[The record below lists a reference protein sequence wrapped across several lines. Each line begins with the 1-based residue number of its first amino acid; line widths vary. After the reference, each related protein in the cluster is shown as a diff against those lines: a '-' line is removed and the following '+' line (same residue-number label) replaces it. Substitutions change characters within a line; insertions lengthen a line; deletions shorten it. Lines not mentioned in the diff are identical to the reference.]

1 VVWAS
6 RARGPRLAQV
16 CTSPIPND
24 KARPPLYLRHVI
36 PPARCLAVSLRPLP
50 ALLVAALLPLAA
62 CGNGYSPDIYA
73 TRAVQQANKVEQG
86 VIVGVRQINISA
98 GGETG
103 AAAGAAAGG
112 VLGAQ
117 APSGIFSALGGV
129 GGAVIGGIAG
139 SAAEHR
145 FVDTVAHEYVVRVTG
160 KNDLISV
167 TQRDERPLAVGQKVL
182 VIAGNQARIVPDYT
196 VPTEAVAPSATPPA
210 MPVRQ
215 PVQQPVPEPTRTEP
229 VMPTMPAPVAAPPGF
244 PGLPAPVLVP
254 QPAPPLP
261 SAPES

>member
-1 VVWAS
+1 MNGDKWPAEAYWL
-6 RARGPRLAQV
+6 RAM
-16 CTSPIPND
+16 
-24 KARPPLYLRHVI
+24 PPFRC
-36 PPARCLAVSLRPLP
+36 PAVPLRPTPTLLL
-50 ALLVAALLPLAA
+50 ALLLPLAA
-62 CGNGYSPDIYA
+62 CGNGYSPDVYA

-129 GGAVIGGIAG
+129 GGAMIGGLAG

-160 KNDLISV
+160 KPDLISV
-167 TQRDERPLAVGQKVL
+167 TQRDERPLAVGQRVL
-182 VIAGNQARIVPDYT
+182 VIAGNQARIVADYT
-196 VPTEAVAPSATPPA
+196 VPVEPPTPAPAPAVAPAAVAPP
-210 MPVRQ
+210 PPR
-215 PVQQPVPEPTRTEP
+215 PEPAP
-229 VMPTMPAPVAAPPGF
+229 APAPAPVAEPARSESPLPAGLPAIAAPPGLSSPGPAP
-244 PGLPAPVLVP
+244 PGLSLVAPPVLVP
-254 QPAPPLP
+254 PPAPP
-261 SAPES
+261 PES

>member
-1 VVWAS
+1 MPLRLPPVLVLAS
-6 RARGPRLAQV
+6 
-16 CTSPIPND
+16 
-24 KARPPLYLRHVI
+24 
-36 PPARCLAVSLRPLP
+36 
-50 ALLVAALLPLAA
+50 AALLLVG
-62 CGNGYSPDIYA
+62 CGNGYSPDVYA

-112 VLGAQ
+112 VLGSQ

-129 GGAVIGGIAG
+129 GGAMIGGLAG

-145 FVDTVAHEYVVRVTG
+145 FVDTVAHEYIVRVAG
-160 KNDLISV
+160 KADLVSV
-167 TQRDERPLAVGQKVL
+167 TQRDDRPLAVGQKVL

-196 VPTEAVAPSATPPA
+196 VPVEPPA
-210 MPVRQ
+210 PAVV
-215 PVQQPVPEPTRTEP
+215 PAVVPAPAPAPAPAAAPVPQPQPEPVRTEP
-229 VMPTMPAPVAAPPGF
+229 VLPMMPAPVAAPPGL
-244 PGLPAPVLVP
+244 PGLPPPILVP

-261 SAPES
+261 SAAGS

>member
-1 VVWAS
+1 M
-6 RARGPRLAQV
+6 P
-16 CTSPIPND
+16 PNIHD
-24 KARPPLYLRHVI
+24 KAPSPLYLGPVI
-36 PPARCLAVSLRPLP
+36 HPVRYPVVFPRSPS
-50 ALLVAALLPLAA
+50 ALLVLLLPLAA

-112 VLGAQ
+112 VLGSQ

-145 FVDTVAHEYVVRVTG
+145 FVDTVAWEYVVRVTG
-160 KNDLISV
+160 KTDLISV
-167 TQRDERPLAVGQKVL
+167 TQRDERALAVGQKVL
-182 VIAGNQARIVPDYT
+182 VIAGNQARIVADYT
-196 VPTEAVAPSATPPA
+196 VPTEAVVPPA
-210 MPVRQ
+210 PPAAPQ
-215 PVQQPVPEPTRTEP
+215 PAPARAEPLLP
-229 VMPTMPAPVAAPPGF
+229 PMPAPVAAPPGL
-244 PGLPAPVLVP
+244 PGLPPPILVP

-261 SAPES
+261 MAPGS

>member
-1 VVWAS
+1 M
-6 RARGPRLAQV
+6 GG
-16 CTSPIPND
+16 
-24 KARPPLYLRHVI
+24 LYLLRANLI
-36 PPARCLAVSLRPLP
+36 TFRCPAVLLRPSA
-50 ALLVAALLPLAA
+50 ALLLTVLLPLAG
-62 CGNGYSPDIYA
+62 CGNGYSPDVYA

-112 VLGAQ
+112 VIGAQ
-117 APSGIFSALGGV
+117 SPSGIFSALGGV
-129 GGAVIGGIAG
+129 GGAMIGGLAG
-139 SAAEHR
+139 SAVEHR
-145 FVDTVAHEYVVRVTG
+145 IVDTVAHEYVVRVTG
-160 KNDLISV
+160 KAELISV

-196 VPTEAVAPSATPPA
+196 VAVEPPATPTPAAAPAPAAVPATTPAPEPQPVAAEPPRAESVFPA
-210 MPVRQ
+210 MP
-215 PVQQPVPEPTRTEP
+215 
-229 VMPTMPAPVAAPPGF
+229 APIAAPAGF

-254 QPAPPLP
+254 NPAPPLP